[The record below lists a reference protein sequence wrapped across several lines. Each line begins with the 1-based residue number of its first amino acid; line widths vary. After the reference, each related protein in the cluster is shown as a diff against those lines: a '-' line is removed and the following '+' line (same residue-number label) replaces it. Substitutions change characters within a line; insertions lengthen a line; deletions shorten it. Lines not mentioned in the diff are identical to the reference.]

1 MKRRDF
7 LRTSLLAAAAAST
20 STAPA
25 APSHQA
31 PRPPIRAIQKRPN
44 ILVISTDQQFAEAMS
59 CAGNPHVHT
68 PAIDRI
74 AREGMRFNRAYC
86 TNPICVPS
94 RASYMTGLYPH
105 ENKVT
110 FNVNEHELV
119 GACGASAFRDAGYDT
134 GHVGK
139 WHIPRSIHDQEWS
152 GFNFVAAA
160 RNNRVDFDIPEQAVS
175 FIKQKRDQPFLLFAS
190 FVNPHDICQWAR
202 IASDMKDDL
211 PNGDIPQPP
220 PPSECP
226 GLPANFE
233 IPAFEPS
240 VVRQHQHQPG
250 NNGTYPT
257 RHWGG
262 PEDGRWRQYLW
273 AYYRMTEKVDAYI
286 GQVLD
291 ALRETGQEEN
301 TAIVF
306 FSDHGDGLASHRWNQ
321 KTLFYEE
328 SARIPF
334 IVSWKGRTVPGSLNH
349 SRLLNLGPDL
359 FPTLYDLADIPCPEA
374 MTGLSVKNTACGD
387 QSAPGHPYIVCQN
400 NLHPAYGQKG
410 VDGRM
415 VRTPRYKYIR
425 YPSGQ
430 HPEQLFDLDLDP
442 GEMNSLVYSSSH
454 RPILEEHRA
463 LLNRFITEKGDFFP
477 TLS

>member
-7 LRTSLLAAAAAST
+7 LRSGLLAAAAAST
-20 STAPA
+20 STVPA
-25 APSHQA
+25 APSARA
-31 PRPPIRAIQKRPN
+31 PRSSTQGPKKRPN

-59 CAGNPHVHT
+59 CAGNPHLRT

-110 FNVNEHELV
+110 FNVNQHELV

-139 WHIPRSIHDQEWS
+139 WHIPRAIQDQEWS
-152 GFNFVAAA
+152 GFNYIAAA
-160 RNNRVDFDIPEQAVS
+160 RNNRVDFDIPDQAVS
-175 FIKQKRDQPFLLFAS
+175 FIQQKRDQPFLLFAS

-202 IASDMKDDL
+202 IASNIKDDL
-211 PNGDIPQPP
+211 PNGPIPSPP

-226 GLPANFE
+226 ELPANFE

-240 VVRQHQHQPG
+240 VVREHQHQPG
-250 NNGTYPT
+250 NTGTYPT
-257 RHWGG
+257 RDWGG
-262 PEDGRWRQYLW
+262 REDGRWRQYLW
-273 AYYRMTEKVDAYI
+273 AYYRMTEMVDAYI

-291 ALRETGQEEN
+291 ALRETGQEED

-306 FSDHGDGLASHRWNQ
+306 FSDHGDGIASHRWNQ

-334 IVSWKGRTVPGSLNH
+334 IVSWKGQTVPGSLNH
-349 SRLLNLGPDL
+349 NRLVNLGPDL
-359 FPTLYDLADIPCPEA
+359 FPTLFDLANIRCPEPMKGA
-374 MTGLSVKNTACGD
+374 SVKSTAFGD
-387 QSAPGHPYIVCQN
+387 PAAKGPSHIVCQN
-400 NLHPAYGQKG
+400 NLHPAYGQPG
-410 VDGRM
+410 VHGRM
-415 VRTPRYKYIR
+415 VRTHRYKYIR
-425 YPSGQ
+425 YESGQ
-430 HPEQLFDLDLDP
+430 DPEQLFDLDLDP
-442 GEMNSLVYSSSH
+442 GEMNSLAYSSSH
-454 RPILEEHRA
+454 QIILEEHRA
-463 LLNRFITEKGDFFP
+463 LLHRFIKEKGDFFP
-477 TLS
+477 VLA